1 MGHLSVLFEC
11 SSGKVCLGWGA
22 MPCLLSDPNTDSHAS
37 AQAMCRYTPHSAI
50 TINVSAGLT
59 KVTKTLLACQWFVP
73 RHLTINRKHLSQNR
87 KCYSLIGPVWFSENP
102 LSANG
107 KAAILRS
114 IKGESTIIVYSHSEP
129 SCPSAKLSANI
140 LSVFKETK
148 ESAGSWV
155 TLIQCS

>member
-87 KCYSLIGPVWFSENP
+87 KCYSLIGPCVIQW
-102 LSANG
+102 
-107 KAAILRS
+107 
-114 IKGESTIIVYSHSEP
+114 EP
-129 SCPSAKLSANI
+129 SFSQWES
-140 LSVFKETK
+140 SYFKGYKRREHTHC
-148 ESAGSWV
+148 
-155 TLIQCS
+155 IQSFQVVPLQISRLMYCFSIACV